1 MKTDV
6 GSRSFVEIYLITKED
21 KNLFDKC
28 VLHLNKK
35 TQEKIPLTL
44 HKTKDEQVQTIGV
57 LSNNNKLENSDIQ
70 SSEESINSA
79 QEGRKIDEAGSSK
92 DVDHTPN
99 IAETKQSSLERTKK
113 SKNKRKRA
121 IVSNPTKASNHKI
134 EKEKNKLVHLSPP
147 YSPINTRNK
156 KISAKKKTTSKN
168 TYFEN
173 RKSSLWKD
181 QYPHWSRSETEP

>member
-1 MKTDV
+1 M
-6 GSRSFVEIYLITKED
+6 
-21 KNLFDKC
+21 
-28 VLHLNKK
+28 
-35 TQEKIPLTL
+35 
-44 HKTKDEQVQTIGV
+44 
-57 LSNNNKLENSDIQ
+57 SNNNKLENSDIQ

-99 IAETKQSSLERTKK
+99 IAETKQSPLERTKK
-113 SKNKRKRA
+113 SKNKRNKA
-121 IVSNPTKASNHKI
+121 IVTNLTKASNHKI

>member
-1 MKTDV
+1 MKTNV
-6 GSRSFVEIYLITKED
+6 GSRSFVEMYLITKED
-21 KNLFDKC
+21 KSLFDKC

-35 TQEKIPLTL
+35 TQEEIPLTH

-57 LSNNNKLENSDIQ
+57 LSNNNNLENSDIQ
-70 SSEESINSA
+70 SSEESIKSV
-79 QEGRKIDEAGSSK
+79 QEGKQKVEAGSSK

-134 EKEKNKLVHLSPP
+134 EKEKNKLVLLSPP